1 MKLTSANSDWGR
13 RLFVC
18 AISAAAVLA
27 IPILFNGYSKPQTI
41 MREAY
46 QQSQTN
52 QFKTPSDLLRE
63 LRISLLKDDE
73 ALFLKCFV
81 EADSFQQC
89 LQKAFRTVQATLRFR
104 DAVVSLYGREGWEQ
118 FQQLGTELGTRPRL
132 TPNVVPTEEEWWNGL
147 EIQTQGEQAVFFN
160 PVTQMTNVIVKSS
173 TGWKIDAR
181 SAFGHNVDPVKLAR
195 YLKSTADAIEEMT
208 SEMRTKRMP
217 ISDLG
222 YELFQKA
229 AAKRS
234 EH

>member
-1 MKLTSANSDWGR
+1 MKITTANSDWR
-13 RLFVC
+13 RSVFAC
-18 AISAAAVLA
+18 GIATAAVLA
-27 IPILFNGYSKPQTI
+27 IPILFNGCSKPQTM
-41 MREAY
+41 MRDAS

-52 QFKTPSDLLRE
+52 QFNTPSDLVRE
-63 LRISLLKDDE
+63 LRVFLLKDNE

-104 DAVVSLYGREGWEQ
+104 DSVVSLYGREGWEQ
-118 FQQLGTELGTRPRL
+118 FQQLGKELGTRPRL

-181 SAFGHNVDPVKLAR
+181 SAFGQNVDPVKLAS
-195 YLKSTADAIEEMT
+195 YLKSTTDAIEEMT
-208 SEMRTKRMP
+208 TEMRTKRTP

-229 AAKRS
+229 AAKRNAQ
-234 EH
+234 